1 MDAKDIFCQNA
12 EMTRSAA
19 HVQQPTPGDDW
30 RLAADLRGCTLL
42 RWRWCLTLTSTL
54 SQGRP
59 ERWAVKSIVTSD
71 SERFVTHSKM
81 WLPFKWGV
89 KGQSAFAA
97 AERKRIKRI
106 SCSEL
111 DENKK
116 KKNKNHVADVS
127 GESFSESGD
136 FPSAILTPVQCVADT
151 IRHEMWYWSGAS
163 LTLNYM

>member
-1 MDAKDIFCQNA
+1 MK
-12 EMTRSAA
+12 MTTKRNKNTTNGCKRHIWSGCRDDTLCCSRS
-19 HVQQPTPGDDW
+19 GEDW
-30 RLAADLRGCTLL
+30 RLVADLRGCTLL

-71 SERFVTHSKM
+71 SERFVTHGKM

-116 KKNKNHVADVS
+116 KKNKNHVLSLQMSQEKVS
-127 GESFSESGD
+127 VRAVIFLQPHWHQCSVS
-136 FPSAILTPVQCVADT
+136 LTP
-151 IRHEMWYWSGAS
+151 
-163 LTLNYM
+163 

>member
-1 MDAKDIFCQNA
+1 MQKTYFVRMQRWHALLLTFSSRLQV
-12 EMTRSAA
+12 MT
-19 HVQQPTPGDDW
+19 
-30 RLAADLRGCTLL
+30 DLRGCTLL

-54 SQGRP
+54 SQGWP